1 MYTTT
6 LLISEA
12 NIRSFTDINK
22 SVDSEFLNNAIRVS
36 GDYYLQNTLGTKLY
50 RKIIDLVNTNSIA
63 DPYKKLL
70 EDYCQDYLLY
80 CAYYET
86 LEALYI
92 RPRNNGL
99 LRSTGG
105 ENSESADFE
114 MFNIKRQSV
123 KNKMD
128 FYNTKLTQ
136 YLIEEEVLFPELNQN
151 NKLYENY
158 PDYSEK
164 YRNPFVTS
172 RMGFAEEAKSRGIK
186 IYDSRYKQFP
196 Q

>member
-22 SVDSEFLNNAIRVS
+22 SVDSEFLNNAIRVA
-36 GDYYLQNTLGTKLY
+36 GVYYLQETIGTKLY
-50 RKIIDLVNTNSIA
+50 RKIIDLVDTNSVVE
-63 DPYKKLL
+63 PYRTLL
-70 EDYCQDYLLY
+70 IDYIQDFVLY
-80 CAYYET
+80 AAYYEA
-86 LEALYI
+86 LEAIYL
-92 RPRNNGL
+92 RPRNNGI
-99 LRSTGG
+99 LRATGG

-114 MFNIKRQSV
+114 MYNTKRNSV
-123 KNKMD
+123 KRKMD

-172 RMGFAEEAKSRGIK
+172 RTGFAEEAKSRGIK